1 MIKLYNTLTKK
12 KEEFK
17 PIIKGNVSMY
27 NCGPTVYN
35 YAHIGNLR
43 SYILADLLRRTFEYE
58 GLKVKQVIN
67 ITDVGHLIGDTDDGE
82 DKIEKMAKK
91 ELKEASDIAKMYTE
105 AFIFDLKALNIETK
119 KTLFPKATEHIKEQ
133 IELIKILKDK
143 GYAYKTSDGVYFDT
157 AKFKDYGKLGNINI
171 AGIQAGARIAM
182 NFEKRNITDFA
193 LWKFSQQSDKRQ
205 QEWQSPWGVGF
216 PGWHIECSAMSV
228 KYLGQPFDVHTGGI
242 DHIPIHHNNEIAQS
256 EGATGKPLANYWLHN
271 EFVNTNTGEKMAKSV
286 DNFLRLKTLI
296 DKNYSPIDYKYLL
309 LTSHYRTPTIFS
321 YEALDGAKTA
331 YKKLVKYF
339 AEIKTYGKVSDDYQ
353 KQFKNFINDDLDTP
367 QALALIWKLIKD
379 KDISD
384 EDKKSTI
391 ADFDTVLGLNIEKEA
406 KKVLEKKTITKIP
419 KEISVL
425 IKKREEAR
433 KNKDWKKSDE
443 LRKKIEATGYL
454 IKDTDTGPKIEKN

>member
-391 ADFDTVLGLNIEKEA
+391 ADFDTVLGLNIEKEP